1 VGTCDFF
8 IAYMCYLVYFVYM
21 NDVITKIGKKKGP
34 TSVIMAGVHGNEVC
48 GIKAFKKIIPK
59 LEIERGTV
67 HFIIGNPKA
76 VKANKRYIG
85 FNMNRLF
92 IKKSF
97 PEKIRKTYEYSKAQD
112 IKKFLNESD
121 ALLDIHSTTNKSE
134 PFIICEK
141 RSFNVAKSL
150 PKEFKKIVYGFDGI
164 EPGGTDGYMNKQGK
178 IGICIECGQ
187 HLDKKSITIAIK
199 AIQIF
204 LENRKH
210 INFSKVKNPSTKK
223 QIIQINSIYNTK
235 TNSFVLS
242 KTFNDFT
249 PIKKGEIIGV
259 DGNTVVY
266 AKNNSIIL
274 FAHSSSV
281 KGSEGFLLG
290 K

>member
-1 VGTCDFF
+1 
-8 IAYMCYLVYFVYM
+8 M

-34 TSVIMAGVHGNEVC
+34 TSVIMAAVHGNEIC
-48 GIKAFKKIIPK
+48 GIKAFKKIISK
-59 LEIERGTV
+59 LEVEKGTV
-67 HFIIGNPKA
+67 HFIVGNPRALKT
-76 VKANKRYIG
+76 NKRYID

-92 IKKSF
+92 LKKSF
-97 PEKIRKTYEYSKAQD
+97 SKKIRETYEYKRAQY
-112 IKKFLNESD
+112 IKKFLDESD

-141 RSFNVAKSL
+141 GSFNVAKSL
-150 PKEFKKIVYGFDGI
+150 PKEFKKIVYGFDDI

-178 IGICIECGQ
+178 VGICIECGQ
-187 HLDKKSITIAIK
+187 HLDKKSTIIASK
-199 AIQIF
+199 AIQTF

-210 INFSKVKNPSTKK
+210 INLTKAKNPNIKK
-223 QIIQINSIYNTK
+223 QIIRIDSMYNTK
-235 TNSFVLS
+235 SNSFVLI

-249 PIKKGEIIGV
+249 PIKKGEIIGI
-259 DGNTVVY
+259 DGDTIVY

-274 FAHSSSV
+274 FAHSSST